1 MFFLI
6 VVSCNIEFD
15 KDTAAELENATFAGD
30 VFNILFKKEVFQPSD
45 VMVMQF
51 LLQETECEELDKK
64 CVEYAKKHNAMYYYE
79 TLPGIIFKQC
89 IAYLVIH
96 ARYEGN
102 DSSDIEK
109 KNA

>member
-30 VFNILFKKEVFQPSD
+30 VFKILFKKEVFQPSD

-51 LLQETECEELDKK
+51 LLQETECEELGK
-64 CVEYAKKHNAMYYYE
+64 NALNMPKS
-79 TLPGIIFKQC
+79 TTQC
-89 IAYLVIH
+89 IIMKHHQVLFLNNELLIW
-96 ARYEGN
+96 
-102 DSSDIEK
+102 
-109 KNA
+109 